1 MNKDNEKYNIE
12 EEGFYI
18 VGGESEARNRIVPWW
33 LWVII
38 GVILL
43 VGNIFFSIKFSV
55 SHIVTENKNISAPI
69 PDSKEPNNIWYNNI
83 DSSLPSCIAER
94 EIVVDSICLKIL
106 TPYNVT
112 PELHLGQIDTTDS
125 RILFAAWAADIRRD
139 NGKIVG
145 AFVLDGEPL
154 SWGLSKRGYC
164 AIFDDE
170 ITFGVADNSP
180 LFEQATEQGGDF
192 FRQYASVDN
201 GIMVTNN
208 PENRS
213 FRRALCALNGEVCI
227 IVSTDRVLMN
237 DFSNI
242 LVKLGVDNAIFLV
255 GGTEDGWYRKD
266 DGTICRLGK
275 KYEKDNPNI
284 SYLVFRAQ

>member
-18 VGGESEARNRIVPWW
+18 VGGESEARKRIVPWW

-43 VGNIFFSIKFSV
+43 VGIIFFSIKYTV
-55 SHIVTENKNISAPI
+55 SHIVTETKN
-69 PDSKEPNNIWYNNI
+69 DSVQILDTEESNNIWYNNI
-83 DSSLPSCIAER
+83 ESSLPSCIVETDT
-94 EIVVDSICLKIL
+94 VVDSICLKIL
-106 TPYNVT
+106 TPYNVI
-112 PELHLGQIDTTDS
+112 PELHLGQIDTADS
-125 RILFAAWAADIRRD
+125 EIIFAAWAADIRRD

-180 LFEQATEQGGDF
+180 LFEQATEQGGYF
-192 FRQYASVDN
+192 FRQYPSVDN
-201 GIMVTNN
+201 GVMVTNN
-208 PENRS
+208 PGNRS
-213 FRRALCALNGEVCI
+213 FRRALCALNGKVCI
-227 IVSTDRVLMN
+227 IVSTNRVLMN

-255 GGTEDGWYRKD
+255 GSTEDGWYRKD

-284 SYLVFRAQ
+284 NYLVFRAQ